1 MSFPYI
7 ENKNELISKIAGQQA
22 FGVYEHQVEG
32 ATIVCYAISDRD
44 TFAGDN
50 VEWKREC
57 RGITFNQDG
66 QIIART
72 LHKFHNVG
80 ENDKTQPHLIP
91 WDQITRVS
99 TKHDGSMVTPLIIS
113 GSGQSRM
120 VMKTKRSFNAKEAV
134 GAMEH
139 LRNDPELFAWCED
152 QLVRGWTPTFEWVSP
167 DCPIVLTHYR
177 KPELILLQIRDMTTG
192 KYADLTYRPADLPDH
207 VQIAENHIDKF
218 RSPDG
223 KVSWDLFKEQVE
235 TLVGEEGWVVQTDDD
250 QFWKVKTAWYMQAH
264 RTCTFLRWR
273 DLLASCRD
281 DQLDDIRGSFT
292 YSGRS
297 HGVIDF
303 VEQFAI
309 KSVDERMVQVN
320 ALSQEMVESGMTDK
334 DLAATFRGRPFFTD
348 AMRVRRGADVR
359 ERVRADF
366 FRDVLTTWSLAP
378 VDADL
383 MTEWG
388 ISYEEAVAIATT
400 PLAGTVEKRPE
411 NMIAFDLET
420 QR

>member
-1 MSFPYI
+1 
-7 ENKNELISKIAGQQA
+7 
-22 FGVYEHQVEG
+22 
-32 ATIVCYAISDRD
+32 
-44 TFAGDN
+44 
-50 VEWKREC
+50 
-57 RGITFNQDG
+57 
-66 QIIART
+66 
-72 LHKFHNVG
+72 
-80 ENDKTQPHLIP
+80 
-91 WDQITRVS
+91 
-99 TKHDGSMVTPLIIS
+99 
-113 GSGQSRM
+113 
-120 VMKTKRSFNAKEAV
+120 
-134 GAMEH
+134 
-139 LRNDPELFAWCED
+139 
-152 QLVRGWTPTFEWVSP
+152 
-167 DCPIVLTHYR
+167 
-177 KPELILLQIRDMTTG
+177 LILLQIRDMTTG
-192 KYADLTYRPADLPDH
+192 KYVDLTYRPADLPDH

-218 RSPDG
+218 RGPDG

-334 DLAATFRGRPFFTD
+334 ELAATFRGRPFFTD